1 MIEFD
6 LVGFTLVRRSDL
18 GCGPSAPVPASDGT
32 RVAASQLLPLP
43 AGGAGVRESAA
54 KFCAGRIQFD
64 PVGRHES

>member
-43 AGGAGVRESAA
+43 AGEGRRE
-54 KFCAGRIQFD
+54 GERGEIL
-64 PVGRHES
+64 RR